1 MPNKKAIRNVEHK
14 CSTPSDEIQP
24 SIVADFN
31 YAGVLSSVCGES
43 DRTHRWRVDNAE
55 REFTSS
61 LAASRWMIAV
71 CG

>member
-31 YAGVLSSVCGES
+31 YAGVLSSVCVENLKGRIVGELII
-43 DRTHRWRVDNAE
+43 AE
-55 REFTSS
+55 
-61 LAASRWMIAV
+61 
-71 CG
+71 G